1 MDDIYR
7 SQFRLPYPLYER
19 LKAAADHN
27 RRSVN
32 AELVARLERT
42 FWWDEDAHKVAA
54 DDQEPIQPAADEPEE
69 LISVEEF
76 RSAIEQALEHLQGK
90 RRART
95 PEEKF
100 RKLGRPLGMDPDEW
114 LALQAQRHSES
125 KE

>member
-42 FWWDEDAHKVAA
+42 FWWDEDAHKVED
-54 DDQEPIQPAADEPEE
+54 DDQEIQPVAEEPEE

-90 RRART
+90 RRPITST
-95 PEEKF
+95 PKS
-100 RKLGRPLGMDPDEW
+100 RKQGRPLGVDTDEW
-114 LALQAQRHSES
+114 ADHLAQENT
-125 KE
+125 KNK